1 MKNVKA
7 DIEKYISYKIGKS
20 NKSMRAASLMMD
32 NGFYNEA
39 INRIYYACFYTATA
53 ILFKNNIEAKTH
65 TGVRTMMHKH
75 FIQNNLISQSD
86 GAFYS
91 DIFEYRHASDYD
103 DYVEFEKDVVEK
115 LFIEAE
121 KFITNLN
128 ILLSQ

>member
-1 MKNVKA
+1 MKNEKA
-7 DIEKYISYKIGKS
+7 DIEKYISYKVGKS
-20 NKSMRAASLMMD
+20 NKSMRAARLMMD

-39 INRIYYACFYTATA
+39 INRIYYACFYITTA

-65 TGVRTMMHKH
+65 AGVRTMIHKH
-75 FIQNNLISQSD
+75 FIQKKLISQSD

-115 LFIEAE
+115 LFM
-121 KFITNLN
+121 KQKNSPITY
-128 ILLSQ
+128 IFY